1 MLIDGKVLSTKILEK
16 LKADIKDG
24 IKSGKKAPKLVVV
37 SVGHSHES
45 AQFIANK
52 EKSAKYI
59 GADFKHVHYKRSPKF
74 EEFIRTISNIGHDPE
89 VTAMIVQKPLPA
101 NLASETLVN
110 YIPPQKEIE
119 GFSKKSPHVPPL
131 GLAVLTVLKYVYTP
145 SDRDMVENIVVD
157 LKKDSQ
163 LIKSLIKRKKIVL
176 LGRGETGGAPIGKTL
191 SDLKINYI
199 NLNSQTPQPDSFMQ
213 EADIIISA
221 VGKKTITGISLK
233 QGCILMSIGLHLD
246 KDKWVGDY
254 NEKEI
259 DPIAGFYT
267 PTPGG
272 IGPLNVAYL
281 MYNLLEAWKFKSSQ
295 IAHRHSLSIET

>member
-1 MLIDGKVLSTKILEK
+1 MVIPGKLIAGKLLEK
-16 LKADIKDG
+16 LKKEVREG
-24 IKSGKKAPKLVVV
+24 VKKGKNAPKLVVV
-37 SVGHSHES
+37 SVGYNPAN
-45 AQFIANK
+45 AQFITNK
-52 EKSAKYI
+52 ERSAKFI
-59 GADFKHVHYKRSPKF
+59 GANFQHIHFKKTPKF
-74 EEFIRTISNIGHDPE
+74 EEFIRIISTIGHDPE
-89 VTAMIVQKPLPA
+89 VAAMIVQRPLPA
-101 NLASETLVN
+101 NLASETLIN

-281 MYNLLEAWKFKSSQ
+281 MYNLLEAWKFKTSK